1 VTPASRPLR
10 RAALAFAVSLAL
22 FEAGALE
29 TLPPLVAAAKH
40 GEHAAALKLVEQ
52 GAGINDPEADGTTA
66 LHWAARAGDRDLVA
80 ALLAAGANPNAA
92 NRYGMTPQHLA
103 AINGDA
109 DTLRALLKAGAD
121 PNATLPEGE
130 TVLLSAAR
138 TGSAPAID
146 LLLQFGAKT
155 DARESWYGETPL
167 IWAAAED
174 HADAVRSLLSHGA
187 DPNLRSAPQ
196 TWEKRRAGQS
206 LLSLGEWTPLFYTAR
221 QNALEAGKALIEGG
235 ADLNLA
241 DPDGATA
248 LVIAIINAHYEFA
261 AMLIDAG
268 ADPNVV
274 DTSGMGALYAA
285 VDMHRLAVG
294 HGRPNPKSA
303 GLLNSADIVHRLL
316 EHGANPNA
324 ELGKPI
330 IQRQHTFGDGTL
342 GKGATPL
349 LRAAKSGD
357 IELVKVLVAAG
368 ADVAHTMPDDGAT
381 ALMYAAGLGWRNG
394 SPLAPSYDQ
403 GSDAEAVQTIAFL
416 LGHGLD
422 LGARDKNGNTALHAA
437 VTGRGSE
444 QIIKYLV
451 NDAHADP
458 SIRNAKGQTV
468 FGAAQAKRGGEAMVS
483 LLQSLGLGDP
493 SASAEQ
499 VPFPTGG
506 VR

>member
-1 VTPASRPLR
+1 LR
-10 RAALAFAVSLAL
+10 CALALAVALAL
-22 FEAGALE
+22 GEASALE
-29 TLPPLVAAAKH
+29 TLPPLVAAAKS
-40 GEHAAALKLVEQ
+40 GDHAAAIKLVER
-52 GAGINDPEADGTTA
+52 GAGINDAEADGTTA
-66 LHWAARAGDRDLVA
+66 LHWAVRSGDHDLVS
-80 ALLAAGANPNAA
+80 ALLAAGANPNAT

-109 DTLRALLKAGAD
+109 ATLTALLKAGAD

-138 TGSAPAID
+138 TGSPAVID
-146 LLLQFGAKT
+146 ALVQAGARL
-155 DARESWYGETPL
+155 DARENLYGETPL

-174 HADAVRSLLSHGA
+174 HADAVRTLLKHGA
-187 DPNLRSAPQ
+187 DPNIRSSPQ
-196 TWEKRRAGQS
+196 MFEKRHEGQN

-221 QNALEAGKALIEGG
+221 QNALEAGKALIDGG

-241 DPDGATA
+241 DPDGATP
-248 LVIAIINAHYEFA
+248 LVIAILNAHYEFA

-268 ADPNVV
+268 ANPNVV

-294 HGRPNPKSA
+294 HGRPNPKPV
-303 GLLNSADIVHRLL
+303 GLLTSVDIVKKLL
-316 EHGANPNA
+316 ENGANPNA

-330 IQRQHTFGDGTL
+330 IQRQHTFGDATL
-342 GKGATPL
+342 AKGATPL

-357 IELVKVLVAAG
+357 IELVKMLVAGG
-368 ADVAHTMPDDGAT
+368 ANVQHAMPDGAN
-381 ALMYAAGLGWRNG
+381 ALMYASGLGWRNG
-394 SPLAPSYDQ
+394 SPLAPSFDQ
-403 GSDAEAVQTIAFL
+403 GPDTEAVQTIAFL
-416 LGHGLD
+416 LQHGLD
-422 LGARDKNGNTALHAA
+422 LGAQDQNGNTALHAA

-468 FGAAQAKRGGEAMVS
+468 FAAAQAKRGGETMVS
-483 LLQSLGLGDP
+483 LLQSLGLGDTTT
-493 SASAEQ
+493 SGEQAQVAS
-499 VPFPTGG
+499 GG

>member
-1 VTPASRPLR
+1 VSPGGRPFL
-10 RAALAFAVSLAL
+10 RAALALAIALAL
-22 FEAGALE
+22 GEASALE
-29 TLPPLVAAAKH
+29 TLPPLVAAAKN
-40 GEHAAALKLVEQ
+40 GEHAAALKLVER
-52 GAGINDPEADGTTA
+52 GAGINDAEADGTTA
-66 LHWAARAGDRDLVA
+66 LHWAVRSRDRELVA

-109 DTLRALLKAGAD
+109 ATLNTLLKAGAD

-138 TGSAPAID
+138 TGSAAVID
-146 LLLQFGAKT
+146 ALVQAGAKI
-155 DARESWYGETPL
+155 DARENFYGETPL

-174 HADAVRSLLSHGA
+174 HADAVRTLLRHGA
-187 DPNLRSAPQ
+187 DPNIRSSPQ
-196 TWEKRRAGQS
+196 TFEKRREGQN

-221 QNALEAGKALIEGG
+221 QNALESGKALIDGG
-235 ADLNLA
+235 AAVNLA

-248 LVIAIINAHYEFA
+248 LVIAILNAHYEFA

-294 HGRPNPKSA
+294 HGRPNPKPV
-303 GLLNSADIVHRLL
+303 GLLTSVDIVKKLL

-342 GKGATPL
+342 AKGATPL

-357 IELVKVLVAAG
+357 VELVEVLVAGG
-368 ADVAHTMPDDGAT
+368 ADVQHTMPNGAN

-403 GSDAEAVQTIAFL
+403 GPDAEAVQTIAFL
-416 LGHGLD
+416 MERGLD
-422 LGARDKNGNTALHAA
+422 IGAQDMNGDTALHAA
-437 VTGRGSE
+437 VAGRGSE
-444 QIIKYLV
+444 QIIKYLL

-458 SIRNAKGQTV
+458 SIRNAKGLTV

-483 LLQSLGLGDP
+483 LLQSLGLGSP
-493 SASAEQ
+493 AAPGEPAP
-499 VPFPTGG
+499 VATGG